1 MWLIARVRFA
11 VNILILGC
19 GQIGQALA
27 EQLTQDTYNNDQAQ
41 HQIICVSRTAKTF
54 SYDNIQHLAQD
65 IQSLNF
71 QDLDLSHQPSFDWVY
86 VIVSPDERNVD
97 AYQRIFI
104 DTARSV
110 FQALQHHPVQKV
122 IFISSTRVYG
132 EDQGQWI
139 NDESIPNTDDFIG
152 QTLIAAEQLWSAY
165 WQEKLT
171 IIRPSGLYREH
182 SGFLKK
188 KALETRQLHENHW
201 TNRIH
206 RTDLVGFLQHLISV
220 ENIESS
226 YILSDQRP
234 TLQHELLNIIRA
246 ENQLEPL
253 RIHPDAKTTGKRLC
267 ADRFAQSGYK
277 LKYPVHPLLTKKI
290 PT

>member
-1 MWLIARVRFA
+1 M
-11 VNILILGC
+11 NILILGC
-19 GQIGQALA
+19 GQIGHALA
-27 EQLTQDTYNNDQAQ
+27 EQLAQETYNKDQHQDQAQ
-41 HQIICVSRTAKTF
+41 HHITCVSRTAKIF
-54 SYDNIQHLAQD
+54 AHSNIQHLAQD

-97 AYQRIFI
+97 AYQQVFI
-104 DTARSV
+104 DTARPV
-110 FQALQHHPVQKV
+110 FQELQHHPVQKV

-132 EDQGQWI
+132 EDQGRWI
-139 NDESIPNTDDFIG
+139 NDESIPNTDDSIG

-165 WQEKLT
+165 WQEKFT
-171 IIRPSGLYREH
+171 IIRPSGLYRANSE
-182 SGFLKK
+182 FLKK
-188 KALETRQLHENHW
+188 KALESEKLLTNHW

-206 RTDLVGFLQHLISV
+206 RADLVGFLQYLMTL
-220 ENIESS
+220 ENVESS

-234 TLQHELLNIIRA
+234 TLQHELFNIIRA
-246 ENQLEPL
+246 ENLLEPL
-253 RIHPDAKTTGKRLC
+253 RIHPDAKTTGKRLR
-267 ADRFAQSGYK
+267 ADRFTQSGYK

>member
-1 MWLIARVRFA
+1 M
-11 VNILILGC
+11 NILILGC

-27 EQLTQDTYNNDQAQ
+27 EQLTQDAYNNDQAQ

-139 NDESIPNTDDFIG
+139 NDESIPNTDDSIG

-165 WQEKLT
+165 WQEKFT
-171 IIRPSGLYREH
+171 IIRPSGLYREN
-182 SGFLKK
+182 SEFLKK
-188 KALETRQLHENHW
+188 KALESEKLLTNHW

-206 RTDLVGFLQHLISV
+206 RADLVGFLHYLITLEKV
-220 ENIESS
+220 ESS
-226 YILSDQRP
+226 YILTDQRP
-234 TLQHELLNIIRA
+234 TLQHELFNIIRA
-246 ENQLEPL
+246 ENLLEPL
-253 RIHPDAKTTGKRLC
+253 RIHPDAKTTGKRLR
-267 ADRFAQSGYK
+267 ADRFTQSGYK
-277 LKYPVHPLLTKKI
+277 LKYPVHPLLTKTI

>member
-1 MWLIARVRFA
+1 M
-11 VNILILGC
+11 NILILGC

-27 EQLTQDTYNNDQAQ
+27 EQLTQDAYNKDQ
-41 HQIICVSRTAKTF
+41 HQDQVKHHITCVSRTAKTF

-122 IFISSTRVYG
+122 IFISSTRVYS

-139 NDESIPNTDDFIG
+139 NDESIPNTDDSIG

-188 KALETRQLHENHW
+188 KALETQQLHENHW

-206 RTDLVGFLQHLISV
+206 RTDLVGFLQHLITLEKV
-220 ENIESS
+220 ESS
-226 YILSDQRP
+226 YILTDQRP
-234 TLQHELLNIIRA
+234 TLQHELFNIIRA

-253 RIHPDAKTTGKRLC
+253 RIHTNVKTTGKRLR
-267 ADRFAQSGYK
+267 ADRFTQSGYK

>member
-1 MWLIARVRFA
+1 M
-11 VNILILGC
+11 NILILGC

-27 EQLTQDTYNNDQAQ
+27 EQLTQDAYNKDQ
-41 HQIICVSRTAKTF
+41 HQDQVKHHITCVSRTAKTF

-139 NDESIPNTDDFIG
+139 NDESIPNTDDSIG

-182 SGFLKK
+182 SGFLKRK
-188 KALETRQLHENHW
+188 LWKPNSFTKIIGRTGFIA
-201 TNRIH
+201 RIW
-206 RTDLVGFLQHLISV
+206 SV
-220 ENIESS
+220 FYSI
-226 YILSDQRP
+226 
-234 TLQHELLNIIRA
+234 
-246 ENQLEPL
+246 
-253 RIHPDAKTTGKRLC
+253 
-267 ADRFAQSGYK
+267 
-277 LKYPVHPLLTKKI
+277 
-290 PT
+290 